1 MERVMYGPARRRAAK
16 WAHRGI
22 LWVSAS
28 FDDRRHMDAFSRR
41 EHHAI
46 VDYCVVNVNLDMFEV
61 VLSDYMERAD
71 EFKRRAGF
79 D

>member
-28 FDDRRHMDAFSRR
+28 FDYRRQLDTV
-41 EHHAI
+41 
-46 VDYCVVNVNLDMFEV
+46 VDYCVVNVNLDMIEV
-61 VLSDYMERAD
+61 VLSDYMEGVY